1 MCQFKPCLETVIYI
15 YEAGYMESTQ
25 AIACLSALAQHTRL
39 ETFRLLTSR
48 EPNGIPA
55 GEIARL
61 LEIPQNT
68 MSTHLAIL
76 SRAGLVRGERHSRS
90 IIYHADLECF
100 RQVMLFLVKDCCSGR
115 PDVCEP
121 LLADLLP
128 CCPTKEKSRV

>member
-25 AIACLSALAQHTRL
+25 AIACLSALAQPTRL

-48 EPNGIPA
+48 EPDGIPA

-61 LEIPQNT
+61 LEVPQNT

-76 SRAGLVRGERHSRS
+76 SRAGLVRGDRHSRS

-100 RQVMLFLVKDCCSGR
+100 RKVMLFLVKDCCNGR

-128 CCPTKEKSRV
+128 CCPPKEKSHV

>member
-1 MCQFKPCLETVIYI
+1 MGASIRRLETVMDIGKT
-15 YEAGYMESTQ
+15 GYMESDQ
-25 AIACLSALAQHTRL
+25 AIACLSALAQPTRL

-48 EPNGIPA
+48 EPDGIPA

-61 LEIPQNT
+61 LEVPQNT

-76 SRAGLVRGERHSRS
+76 ARAGLVRGDRHSRS

-100 RQVMLFLVKDCCSGR
+100 RKVMLFLVKDFCNGR

-128 CCPTKEKSRV
+128 CCPPKEKSHV

>member
-1 MCQFKPCLETVIYI
+1 
-15 YEAGYMESTQ
+15 MESAQ
-25 AIACLSALAQHTRL
+25 AIACLAALAQPTRL

-48 EPNGIPA
+48 EPEGIPA

-61 LEIPQNT
+61 LEVPQNT

-76 SRAGLVRGERHSRS
+76 ARAGLVRGDRHSRS

-100 RQVMLFLVKDCCSGR
+100 RQVMLFLVKDCCNGR

-128 CCPTKEKSRV
+128 CRPTKEKSHV